1 MVKIKNK
8 KTKKQVEIL
17 NLYESP
23 SYEKY
28 EEKQDNEVENT
39 DAEVE
44 NNEDI
49 NVESILDLD
58 ERTKQEVY
66 EPKKLENTNE
76 ERITF
81 KEIKKDNLLKRNIS
95 IATFFKVVVIFFFT
109 LLILVMCIR
118 FFSSNSYSNTPK
130 TTNNDNSIKYKL
142 VDYNSNEY
150 DYKLLK
156 TTSVLDNIT
165 LTDKD
170 NNKEIQY
177 AFKIYNGKVVVYNGK
192 NEYTIKSIKK
202 AERLLV
208 ATMRNIIEHSSVF
221 VITSDGNVYSVSL
234 FDNKYNLIKDYK
246 NFEKTITS
254 YKFNSRITD
263 MSFGVYKS
271 KEEIDENNIVL
282 LTDDNGKQYVLTK

>member
-1 MVKIKNK
+1 
-8 KTKKQVEIL
+8 
-17 NLYESP
+17 
-23 SYEKY
+23 
-28 EEKQDNEVENT
+28 
-39 DAEVE
+39 
-44 NNEDI
+44 
-49 NVESILDLD
+49 
-58 ERTKQEVY
+58 
-66 EPKKLENTNE
+66 
-76 ERITF
+76 
-81 KEIKKDNLLKRNIS
+81 
-95 IATFFKVVVIFFFT
+95 
-109 LLILVMCIR
+109 MCIR